1 MRTTVHHDNERL
13 PEQRGRA
20 NYFNFRI
27 FTILPA
33 MATAVVAV
41 LMAYGSASAQEACDP
56 ECQAPS
62 DGLTVTKAK
71 LANHTKGVDRD
82 ANITATFSQRMD
94 KDMLNRNTIRLNQV
108 FGDCSLIS
116 VEPGWVTTPCDRG
129 PTIRVKVSYDA
140 STKKVKLD
148 PAERLAKNQWYEATI
163 EGTVTN
169 SAGQEM
175 SERYIWYFQT
185 GSS

>member
-1 MRTTVHHDNERL
+1 MRTAIHHDNERL
-13 PEQRGRA
+13 PGRGGRP
-20 NYFNFRI
+20 NYLNFRV
-27 FTILPA
+27 FAILTA

-41 LMAYGSASAQEACDP
+41 LMAYGPASAQEACDP

-62 DGLTVTKAK
+62 DGPTVTKAK
-71 LANHTKGVDRD
+71 PANHATGLDRD
-82 ANITATFSQRMD
+82 ANITATFSQGMD
-94 KDMLNRNTIRLNQV
+94 KDTLNRSTVRLNPV
-108 FGDCSLIS
+108 FRDCSLS
-116 VEPGWVTTPCDRG
+116 VEPGRVTTPCDKG
-129 PTIRVKVSYDA
+129 PTIRAKVSYDA
-140 STKKVKLD
+140 STRKVKLD

>member
-1 MRTTVHHDNERL
+1 MRTTINHHNERL
-13 PEQRGRA
+13 PGRRGGP
-20 NYFNFRI
+20 NYLNFRI
-27 FTILPA
+27 FAILTA
-33 MATAVVAV
+33 MAAAIVAV
-41 LMAYGSASAQEACDP
+41 LMAYGSASAQEACNP

-62 DGLTVTKAK
+62 DGPTVTKAK
-71 LANHTKGVDRD
+71 PANHATGFDRD

-94 KDMLNRNTIRLNQV
+94 KDTLNRKTVRLKEV
-108 FGDCSLIS
+108 LSDCSIDAELTIPCTWIS
-116 VEPGWVTTPCDRG
+116 TVPA
-129 PTIRVKVSYDA
+129 KVSYDA
-140 STKKVKLD
+140 STRKVKLD
-148 PAERLAKNQWYEATI
+148 PAKRLAKNQWYEATI

>member
-1 MRTTVHHDNERL
+1 MRTTVHYDNERL
-13 PEQRGRA
+13 PGRRGRA
-20 NYFNFRI
+20 NYFHFRV
-27 FTILPA
+27 FAILPA
-33 MATAVVAV
+33 LATAVVAV

-62 DGLTVTKAK
+62 DGPTVIKAK
-71 LANHTKGVDRD
+71 PANHATRLDRD
-82 ANITATFSQRMD
+82 ANITATFSQGMD
-94 KDMLNRNTIRLNQV
+94 RDTLNRNTVRLNQV
-108 FGDCSLIS
+108 FGDCSLS
-116 VEPGWVTTPCDRG
+116 VEPDRVTIPCDRG
-129 PTIRVKVSYDA
+129 PTLRAKVSYDA
-140 STKKVKLD
+140 STRKVKLD